1 MLINVV
7 NVIFVNIESC
17 FKVIIKFKYFFAFF
31 CLSCTSL
38 QVFSQTALFYNGNI
52 FTSDTRNPFINY
64 FVVENGKFT
73 RSGNSYVSDSSENF
87 DYKIDLKGK
96 TVIPGIIDS
105 HIHFI
110 DGSLGLLQIS
120 LSNIVDSAELRNLII
135 STSGQMID
143 GYYVARDLGFPALQ
157 GISSPLNFLDKVIPD
172 SPAIIFLKSGHAAV
186 ANSKAMKKLG
196 ITSKTKISDGS
207 IGIAKGGELNGW
219 LLEAAAME
227 ALKRIGSCYSD
238 RTIEKAV
245 LKGQRLALSYGI
257 TTMGDNTFSP
267 YHMKIY
273 QAMQRDGTLKLRMWT
288 RSFGR
293 IPQTTSL
300 MYPMGTK
307 KLGLIGQGNDFTR
320 VHYHLTKLFEDMSLS
335 VPPGVTGIKEPG
347 GTIYLNEKEIKHY
360 LLLHPDKTYA
370 FHVQGE
376 KGLQNIIDALN
387 EPGNS
392 TNHHRH
398 VIDHAGY
405 CTEDQLTELKK
416 LGASVTILASQTFDY
431 PAIIRQYGATG
442 VPLRENELLNARLK
456 YRILDG
462 ALSSDFP
469 YGMDTNFV
477 HHKNIDGLNPFPN
490 MAVNVCGKFPD
501 GSVIKGFENKTLTV
515 SEAIHSYT
523 VNGAYVLGAE
533 NLLGKIAPGYA
544 ADFLILEDSLS
555 ETDPM
560 DLYSCKVAQTY
571 IAGEKV
577 FDINNAERQISS
589 TVEKKIKP
597 YDYTI
602 SPVFGYDPTTGFI
615 FGAAG
620 FVFPLKTPASYG
632 DLQLMAT
639 TSGKVQ
645 VQAKYIRYGLLK
657 DVDFK
662 MPVTYTNFIE
672 YYFGEGDT
680 TSSESFNEIFS
691 DRYFVRPE
699 FELKV
704 NDHFKASLFG
714 DFRVRNEN
722 AVKDKEGNTLNM
734 WFFPDEKNIG
744 SGLGLFYDTRDNPV
758 STKLGFYS
766 AIYYENISELS
777 FSDFWK
783 SGLLFTD
790 LRYFHYITNSKF
802 VLASRIS
809 GGISYGNPSY
819 LFRYTL
825 GGAERLRGYYTNRYR
840 GDRFY
845 SAQLEFRFPLYKK
858 FSGVCFLDEGDVS
871 DAKLNKTLFSYG
883 GGIRFSINDNVNLRL
898 DYGIGKDQNGVL
910 FTFGEA
916 F

>member
-1 MLINVV
+1 MV
-7 NVIFVNIESC
+7 NVIFVNIKAW
-17 FKVIIKFKYFFAFF
+17 FKVFIKFKYFLAFF
-31 CLSCTSL
+31 CLSCTCL
-38 QVFSQTALFYNGNI
+38 QVFSQTALYYNGNI
-52 FTSDTRNPFINY
+52 FTSDTSNPFINY

-73 RSGNSYVSDSSENF
+73 RSGNSYVTDSSVHF
-87 DYKIDLKGK
+87 DYRIDLEGK

-120 LSNIVDSAELRNLII
+120 LSNIVDSVELRNSII
-135 STSGQMID
+135 STSKQMID
-143 GYYVARDLGFPALQ
+143 GYYIARDLGFPALN
-157 GISSPLNFLDKVIPD
+157 GISSPLNFLDKVLPD
-172 SPAIIFLKSGHAAV
+172 SPAIIFMKSGHAAI

-196 ITSKTKISDGS
+196 VTSKTKISDGS
-207 IGIAKGGELNGW
+207 IGIAKDGELNGW

-227 ALKRIGSCYSD
+227 ALKRIGSSYSD
-238 RTIEKAV
+238 RTIEEAV

-273 QAMQRDGTLKLRMWT
+273 QAMQRDGSLKLRMWT

-307 KLGLIGQGNDFTR
+307 KLGFIGPENDFMQ
-320 VHYHLTKLFEDMSLS
+320 VHFHLTKLFEDMSLS
-335 VPPGVTGIKEPG
+335 VPPELTGIKEPG
-347 GTIYLNEKEIKHY
+347 GTIYLSEKEVKHY

-387 EPGNS
+387 ERGNS
-392 TNHHRH
+392 KNHHRH

-405 CTEDQLTELKK
+405 CTENQLTELKK

-431 PAIIRQYGATG
+431 PAIIRQYGENSI
-442 VPLRENELLNARLK
+442 PLRENELLNARLK
-456 YRILDG
+456 YRVLDG

-469 YGMDTNFV
+469 YGMDTSFV
-477 HHKNIDGLNPFPN
+477 QHKNIDGLNPFPN

-501 GSVIKGFENKTLTV
+501 GSVVNGFENKTLTV

-533 NLLGKIAPGYA
+533 NLLGKIAPGYV
-544 ADFLILEDSLS
+544 ADFLILEDSIS
-555 ETDPM
+555 DIDPM
-560 DLYSCKVAQTY
+560 GLYRSKVAQTY
-571 IAGEKV
+571 ISGEKV
-577 FDINNAERQISS
+577 FDINDADRPNLSNIE
-589 TVEKKIKP
+589 TKIKP

-632 DLQLMAT
+632 DIQLMVTAT
-639 TSGKVQ
+639 GKVQ
-645 VQAKYIRYGLLK
+645 VQANYIRYGLLK

-662 MPVTYTNFIE
+662 LPATYSNFIE

-680 TSSESFNEIFS
+680 TSSESFKEVFS

-699 FELKV
+699 FDLKF
-704 NDHFKASLFG
+704 NNHFKSALFG
-714 DFRVRNEN
+714 DFRMRNEK
-722 AVKDKEGNTLNM
+722 AVKDSEGNTLNM
-734 WFFPDEKNIG
+734 RLFPDEKNIG
-744 SGLGLFYDTRDNPV
+744 LGVGLMYDTRDNPV
-758 STKLGFYS
+758 STKLGIYS

-777 FSDFWK
+777 SSDFGK
-783 SGLLFTD
+783 SGLLWAD
-790 LRYFHYITNSKF
+790 LRCFHYISTSKF

-809 GGISYGNPSY
+809 GGISYGDPSY
-819 LFRYTL
+819 LFRFTL

-840 GDRFY
+840 GDCFY
-845 SAQLEFRFPLYKK
+845 SAQFEFRFPFYKR

-871 DAKLNKTLFSYG
+871 DEKLNKIIVSYG

-898 DYGIGKDQNGVL
+898 DYGIGKDQNGVF

>member
-1 MLINVV
+1 MLELT
-7 NVIFVNIESC
+7 VNIKVC
-17 FKVIIKFKYFFAFF
+17 LQIFIRFKLFLALICMTCSSQLLY
-31 CLSCTSL
+31 SQTSL
-38 QVFSQTALFYNGNI
+38 YYNGNI
-52 FTSDTRNPFINY
+52 FTSDSTHSFINY
-64 FVVENGKFT
+64 FIVENGQIT
-73 RSGNSYVSDSSENF
+73 RSGNSYASDKSLHF

-120 LSNIVDSAELRNLII
+120 LANVVDSAELQNSII

-143 GYYVARDLGFPALQ
+143 GFYIARDLGFQALN
-157 GISSPLNFLDKVIPD
+157 GVSSPLKFLNAVLPD
-172 SPAIIFLKSGHAAV
+172 SPAILFLKSGHAAI

-196 ITSKTKISDGS
+196 FNTKTKISDGS
-207 IGIAKGGELNGW
+207 IGIAKDGELNGW

-227 ALKRIGSCYSD
+227 ALKRIGVRYSD

-245 LKGQRLALSYGI
+245 LKGQQLALSYGI

-273 QAMQRDGTLKLRMWT
+273 QAMQRDGNLKLRMWT

-300 MYPMGTK
+300 MSPMGTK
-307 KLGLIGQGNDFTR
+307 KLGFIGPENDFTR
-320 VHYHLTKLFEDMSLS
+320 VHYHLIKLFEDMSLS
-335 VPPGVTGIKEPG
+335 VPPGVTGVKEPG
-347 GTIYLNEKEIKHY
+347 GTIYLSEKEIKHY

-376 KGLQNIIDALN
+376 KGLQNIIDAFN
-387 EPGNS
+387 EPGYSKN
-392 TNHHRH
+392 NKRH

-405 CTEDQLTELKK
+405 CTENQLVKLKK

-431 PAIIRQYGATG
+431 PAIIREYGENNI
-442 VPLRENELLNARLK
+442 PLRENELLDARLK
-456 YRILDG
+456 YKILDG

-469 YGMDTNFV
+469 YGMDTSFVNF
-477 HHKNIDGLNPFPN
+477 KNIDGLNPFPN
-490 MAVNVCGKFPD
+490 MAVNVTGKFPD
-501 GSVIKGFENKTLTV
+501 GSLIKGFENKTLTV
-515 SEAIHSYT
+515 PEAIQSYT
-523 VNGAYVLGAE
+523 ANGAYVLGAE
-533 NLLGKIAPGYA
+533 NLLGKISPGYT
-544 ADFLILEDSLS
+544 ADFLILEDSIFS
-555 ETDPM
+555 ADPM
-560 DLYSCKVAQTY
+560 SLYRCKVAQTY

-577 FDINNAERQISS
+577 FDIDNAERQISS
-589 TVEKKIKP
+589 NFERKIKP

-602 SPVFGYDPTTGFI
+602 SPVFGYDPTTGFV

-639 TSGKVQ
+639 TTGNLQ
-645 VQAKYIRYGLLK
+645 VQANFIRYGLFK
-657 DVDFK
+657 NMDFK
-662 MPVTYTNFIE
+662 MPVTYTNFVE
-672 YYFGEGDT
+672 YYFGEGDA
-680 TSSESFNEIFS
+680 TSAGSFNEVFS
-691 DRYFVRPE
+691 DRFFVRPE
-699 FELKV
+699 FIMKV
-704 NDHFKASLFG
+704 NDHTRASLFG
-714 DFRVRNEN
+714 DFRARSEKD
-722 AVKDKEGNTLNM
+722 VKDNGGNSLNNQL
-734 WFFPDEKNIG
+734 FPDEQNIG
-744 SGLGLFYDTRDNPV
+744 LGVGFMFDTRDNPV

-766 AIYYENISELS
+766 AVYYENISEIS
-777 FSDFWK
+777 SSNAGK
-783 SGLLFTD
+783 SGLLWAN
-790 LRYFHYITNSKF
+790 LRYFHYISSSKF
-802 VLASRIS
+802 VLASRIT
-809 GGISYGNPSY
+809 GGISHGEPSY

-845 SAQLEFRFPLYKK
+845 SAQLEFRFPLYRR

-871 DAKLNKTLFSYG
+871 DDKLNKILVSYG
-883 GGIRFSINDNVNLRL
+883 GGMRFSITDNVNLRL
-898 DYGIGKDQNGVL
+898 DYGIGKDQNGVF